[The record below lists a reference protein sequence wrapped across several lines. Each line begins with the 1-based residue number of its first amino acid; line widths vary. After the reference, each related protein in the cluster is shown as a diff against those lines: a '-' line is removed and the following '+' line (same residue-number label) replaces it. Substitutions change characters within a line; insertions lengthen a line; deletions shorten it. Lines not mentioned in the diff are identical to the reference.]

1 MQRILLIGNTGAG
14 KTTFAKALAAKLQL
28 PLVHLDKLYW
38 HGEWEHLPRE
48 EFDLLLQHELGK
60 PQWIIDGNFNR
71 TIPHRL
77 QYCDTVFYFDFPV
90 LTCLAGITK
99 RTLFSLGSSR
109 PDMGGC
115 CIERFDRRK
124 IGLYRSTLTFNAQHR
139 KDYYKLLSD
148 ASGVKVVIFKNRRQ
162 AAEFLSGL

>member
-48 EFDLLLQHELGK
+48 EFDLLLQHELEK

-77 QYCDTVFYFDFPV
+77 RYCDHVFFFDLPTV
-90 LTCLAGITK
+90 TCLWGITK
-99 RTLFSLGSSR
+99 RIFQSYGRTR
-109 PDMGGC
+109 PDMGGDC
-115 CIERFDRRK
+115 PERFDRQK
-124 IGLYRSTLTFNAQHR
+124 FPLYRNVLSFNRQHR
-139 KDYYKLLSD
+139 QEYYRLL
-148 ASGVKVVIFKNRRQ
+148 AGSGVPVTVFRSHKDVQRHLQSI
-162 AAEFLSGL
+162 